1 MNFTKIASIG
11 IVALF
16 LSACANSEYG
26 QKETAGTLI
35 GAVGGALLG
44 STIGGGQGQLVAVA
58 AGTMLG
64 AWIGNEV
71 GKSLDRAD
79 RVALQGAQETAY
91 TSPVG
96 QPIVWNNP
104 DSGNFGTVTPMR
116 DGTDTQSG
124 QYCREFQNEVTIG
137 GRIEQAH
144 GVACRQPDGTWRIQ
158 Q

>member
-11 IVALF
+11 VVALF

-44 STIGGGQGQLVAVA
+44 STIGHGKGQLVAVA
-58 AGTMLG
+58 AGTIIG

-79 RVALQGAQETAY
+79 RAALEGAQVTAY
-91 TSPVG
+91 ASPVG
-96 QPIVWNNP
+96 QPITWNNP
-104 DSGNFGTVTPMR
+104 DSGNYGTVTPLR
-116 DGTDTQSG
+116 DGTNSQTG
-124 QYCREFQNEVTIG
+124 EYCREFQHEVTIG
-137 GRIEQAH
+137 GRVEQAH
-144 GVACRQPDGTWRIQ
+144 GIACRQPDGAWKIVQ
-158 Q
+158 

>member
-1 MNFTKIASIG
+1 MKFTKIASIG

-44 STIGGGQGQLVAVA
+44 STIGSGKGQLVAVA

-96 QPIVWNNP
+96 QPIAWNNP
-104 DSGNFGTVTPMR
+104 DSGNFGTVTPVR
-116 DGTDTQSG
+116 DGTNTQSG

-137 GRIEQAH
+137 GRVEQAH
-144 GVACRQPDGTWRIQ
+144 GIACQQPDGTWKITQ
-158 Q
+158 